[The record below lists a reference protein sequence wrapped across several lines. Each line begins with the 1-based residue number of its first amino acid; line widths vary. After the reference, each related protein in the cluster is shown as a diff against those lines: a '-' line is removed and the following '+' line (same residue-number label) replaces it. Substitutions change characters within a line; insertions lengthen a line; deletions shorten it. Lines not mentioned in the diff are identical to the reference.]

1 MAKGSSLKSILS
13 ALGANL
19 GIALTKFIAAFYTGS
34 SAMLSEAIHS
44 LVDSINSLFLIL
56 GHNLSSRRADKKHP
70 FGYGKEIYFW
80 TLLVAVSLFGIGGG
94 MAIYEGITHIQHPEP
109 IKNVFVNFIILTISL
124 ILEGISTYI
133 SYKELIKESNNR
145 NFIAALNHSKD
156 PSVFAVLLENMAAIF
171 GLGIAFIGLAISWY
185 TQNPLV
191 DGITSIV
198 IGIVLIAMSIL
209 LAYES
214 KGLLVGE
221 SADDELLNDVLDIAN
236 DDVLVERV
244 ETPLTMVLGPQEVFL
259 ALEVHFKRQSS
270 FDGMIATVNNIERR
284 VMEKHPIVKKIFI
297 EPKCSEVV

>member
-44 LVDSINSLFLIL
+44 LVDSLNSLFLIL
-56 GHNLSSRRADKKHP
+56 GHNLSMRSADKKHP

-109 IKNVFVNFIILTISL
+109 IENVIVNFIILAISL
-124 ILEGISTYI
+124 VLEGVSTYI
-133 SYKELIKESNNR
+133 SYKELKKESNNK

-156 PSVFAVLLENMAAIF
+156 PSVFAVLLENVAAIF
-171 GLGIAFIGLAISWY
+171 GLGIAFVGLSISWY
-185 TQNPLV
+185 TQNPIV
-191 DGITSIV
+191 DGITSIMIGV
-198 IGIVLIAMSIL
+198 ILIAMSIL
-209 LAYES
+209 LAYQS

-221 SADDELLNDVLDIAN
+221 SADDELLDDVLEIAN
-236 DDVLVERV
+236 DNALVERV
-244 ETPLTMVLGPQEVFL
+244 DTPLTMVLGPTEVFL
-259 ALEVHFKRQSS
+259 ALEVHFVKQSE
-270 FDGMIATVNNIERR
+270 FGAMIRTINSIEKR
-284 VMEKHPIVKKIFI
+284 VMEKHPIVKRIFI
-297 EPKCSEVV
+297 ESKCLDV

>member
-56 GHNLSSRRADKKHP
+56 GHNLSMRRADSKHP

-80 TLLVAVSLFGIGGG
+80 TLLVAVSLFGVGGG

-109 IKNVFVNFIILTISL
+109 IENVLVNFIILAISL
-124 ILEGISTYI
+124 ALEGVSTYI
-133 SYKELIKESNNR
+133 SYKELKKESNNK

-156 PSVFAVLLENMAAIF
+156 PSVFAVLLENLAAIF
-171 GLGIAFIGLAISWY
+171 GLGVAFIGLAISYY
-185 TQNPLV
+185 TKNPIV
-191 DGITSIV
+191 DGVTSIIIGV
-198 IGIVLIAMSIL
+198 ILIGMSIL

-221 SADDELLNDVLDIAN
+221 SADEELLKDVIDIAN
-236 DDVLVERV
+236 DNPLVEKV
-244 ETPLTMVLGPQEVFL
+244 DTPLTMVLGPTEVFL
-259 ALEVHFKRQSS
+259 ALEVHFVKHSD
-270 FDGMIATVNNIERR
+270 FPGMIKTVNDIERR
-284 VMEKHPIVKKIFI
+284 VMIKHPIVKRIFI
-297 EPKCSEVV
+297 ESKCVEAS

>member
-19 GIALTKFIAAFYTGS
+19 GIALSKFIAAFYTGS

-56 GHNLSSRRADKKHP
+56 GHNLSMRRADSKHP

-80 TLLVAVSLFGIGGG
+80 TLLVAVSLFGVGGG

-109 IKNVFVNFIILTISL
+109 IQNVLANFIILTISL
-124 ILEGISTYI
+124 ALEGVSTYI
-133 SYKELIKESNNR
+133 SYKELKKESNNK

-171 GLGIAFIGLAISWY
+171 GLGVAFIGLAISYY
-185 TQNPLV
+185 TKNPIV
-191 DGITSIV
+191 DGVTSIV
-198 IGIVLIAMSIL
+198 IGVILIGMSIL

-221 SADDELLNDVLDIAN
+221 SADEELLNDVVVIAGDN
-236 DDVLVERV
+236 PLVERV
-244 ETPLTMVLGPQEVFL
+244 DTPLTMVLGPTEVFL
-259 ALEVHFKRQSS
+259 ALEVHFVKHSD
-270 FDGMIATVNNIERR
+270 FAGMIKTVNEIERR
-284 VMEKHPIVKKIFI
+284 VMIKHPIVKRIFI
-297 EPKCSEVV
+297 ESKCVDAS

>member
-44 LVDSINSLFLIL
+44 LVDSLNSLFLIL
-56 GHNLSSRRADKKHP
+56 GHNLSMRGADKKHP

-109 IKNVFVNFIILTISL
+109 IENVIVNFIILAISL
-124 ILEGISTYI
+124 VLEGISTYI
-133 SYKELIKESNNR
+133 SYKELKKESNNK

-156 PSVFAVLLENMAAIF
+156 PSVFAVLLENVAAIF
-171 GLGIAFIGLAISWY
+171 GLGIAFIGLSISWY
-185 TQNPLV
+185 TKNPIV
-191 DGITSIV
+191 DGVTSIIIGV
-198 IGIVLIAMSIL
+198 ILIAMSIL
-209 LAYES
+209 LAYQS

-221 SADDELLNDVLDIAN
+221 SADDELLDDVLEIAN
-236 DDVLVERV
+236 DNALVERV
-244 ETPLTMVLGPQEVFL
+244 DTPLTMVLGPTEVFL
-259 ALEVHFKRQSS
+259 ALEVHFVKQSE
-270 FDGMIATVNNIERR
+270 FGAMIRTINSIEKR
-284 VMEKHPIVKKIFI
+284 VMEKHPIVKRIFI
-297 EPKCSEVV
+297 ESKCLDV